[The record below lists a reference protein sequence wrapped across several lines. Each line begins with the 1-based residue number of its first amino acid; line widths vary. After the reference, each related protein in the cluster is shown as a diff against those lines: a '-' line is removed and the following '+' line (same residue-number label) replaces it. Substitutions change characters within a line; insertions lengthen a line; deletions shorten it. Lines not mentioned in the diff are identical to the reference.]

1 MVPKIGAI
9 LVRVKHTVFFQG
21 SFSHLDPVQDDS
33 YNQSPSIS
41 GQIPERFELEDVGTD
56 NGTSSNR
63 RESDLIR
70 SFSDPV
76 SQLPSESS
84 GEIRSGRQAPQSHQQ
99 LQGNA
104 ESINFPQELSPDY
117 DESSLAY
124 FLNGIM
130 IPSMTIPE
138 TQNFPDSQLYQPRAP
153 RDFLDFGTFNFDSF
167 DPDLMLWDNHTAS
180 MPTAQNMPPKPLP
193 TPGTH
198 TPDFKDRIA
207 SGNAAFLRSVWMWT
221 PTDSDFNGKD
231 NLNLSLPTSE
241 MDSPETR
248 AIEGHSIFHHCLD
261 SAFRD
266 KILGLVLSTCDS
278 SLFTVI
284 ASSFP
289 NADSLNKLMHLYMAV
304 HVTQTDSFLHFPT
317 IELEDRSILLILMII
332 ASGAVICSVPS
343 IRKLG
348 YALQEANRTA
358 LAERVRFSSAVLK
371 FLTSVV

>member
-1 MVPKIGAI
+1 MATTIGAI
-9 LVRVKHTVFFQG
+9 LVRVKHPIFFQG
-21 SFSHLDPVQDDS
+21 SFSHLIPVQDDS
-33 YNQSPSIS
+33 YNPSPTVP
-41 GQIPERFELEDVGTD
+41 GQIPSGFEFQNVGTD
-56 NGTSSNR
+56 TAISPDRPG
-63 RESDLIR
+63 SDIVR
-70 SFSDPV
+70 SFSDPT
-76 SQLPSESS
+76 SQLPSDSPA
-84 GEIRSGRQAPQSHQQ
+84 EIRPGHQATQSLQH
-99 LQGNA
+99 LQGN
-104 ESINFPQELSPDY
+104 EEIINFPQGLSPDF

-130 IPSMTIPE
+130 IPPVSISE
-138 TQNFPDSQLYQPRAP
+138 TQDFPDSHLYQPRAS
-153 RDFLDFGTFNFDSF
+153 RDFLDFGTFNLDSF
-167 DPDLMLWDNHTAS
+167 DADIALWDNRTGA
-180 MPTAQNMPPKPLP
+180 MPVTQNMPPKPLP

-198 TPDFKDRIA
+198 TPDFRDRIA
-207 SGNAAFLRSVWMWT
+207 SGNEAFLRSVWMWT

-248 AIEGHSIFHHCLD
+248 AIEGHSAFHQCLD

-289 NADSLNKLMHLYMAV
+289 TAESLNKLMHLYMAV

-317 IELEDRSILLILMII
+317 LELDDRSILLILMIV

-358 LAERVRFSSAVLK
+358 LAERVRSSK
-371 FLTSVV
+371 